1 MTMTEPTTAPK
12 PARKVAK
19 RRKRR
24 AAAPATKREP
34 KPAPVPAEF
43 AGLTATACCDECR
56 VDRCVITEIGICGH
70 PLKGGLQ
77 PPLMVRP
84 AVVERYNRAKK
95 AMAHA
100 RIDEKNVL

>member
-24 AAAPATKREP
+24 AAATTKHEP
-34 KPAPVPAEF
+34 KAAPVPSEF

-77 PPLMVRP
+77 PALMVKP
-84 AVVERYNRAKK
+84 DVVARYARARK

-100 RIDEKNVL
+100 RIDEKSVL